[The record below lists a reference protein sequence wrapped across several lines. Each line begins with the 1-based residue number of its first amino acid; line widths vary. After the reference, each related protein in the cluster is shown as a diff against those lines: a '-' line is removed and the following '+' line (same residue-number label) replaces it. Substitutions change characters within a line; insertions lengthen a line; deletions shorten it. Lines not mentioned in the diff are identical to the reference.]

1 MTTSPPNHPDERLLL
16 LEEAALIARVSVVTL
31 RRWIAAGLPSLGSG
45 RVLVR
50 PSDLMAHLEAAQKK
64 NRANIASLQALHAA
78 LEGQPI
84 VPTTATP
91 MAAPTKEESHDD
103 HK

>member
-64 NRANIASLQALHAA
+64 NRANIASLQALHAS
-78 LEGQPI
+78 LEGKSIAPT
-84 VPTTATP
+84 TTATP
-91 MAAPTKEESHDD
+91 TAATSEEESYDQ
-103 HK
+103 